1 MARRFVPLLG
11 VLLASCGGGSD
22 ASTEAV
28 VTVPIAAPTPTPT
41 PAPTATP
48 SPGAADASALP
59 VESGATAI
67 VFASADLPVRTTAYI
82 VGAATHFSY
91 AASAGYD
98 PDSVAQRFTETGIR
112 AFREDL
118 FWNALAPDWDVDGA
132 HLPTPLVTFL
142 GKTSAR
148 PLYIVNNGNP
158 WILGA
163 SPPAGDVGQA
173 AFATYAQHAVAATA
187 GRDALYEIWNE
198 WNRNAVRDKPVL
210 VGPGDALDYRA
221 SLYYAPLAAR
231 ATNAI
236 KQVAPG
242 AKVLVGAAGDDPGW
256 QWTLDVLARGGA
268 AQADGV
274 SAHIYNHCANT
285 ANRTATEAIG
295 RLGALHD
302 KVASANSGRDLPVYV
317 TEWGWPS
324 GTASC
329 SVSSAKIATNVPQFL
344 LHTAALPWVAGS
356 WYYETKDSGADPAN
370 IQYNFGLYDANYAA
384 KAAQCAFADASALIA
399 EAKAMAVQ
407 TVDGGL
413 TVIRVATPRGLA
425 IVAWSAVS
433 GRQGRVTVGGTAA
446 YTSRT
451 LCQASGAASAD
462 RSVTVGEMPVIIDVP
477 NVSRL
482 GVNARLL

>member
-22 ASTEAV
+22 TSTEAV
-28 VTVPIAAPTPTPT
+28 VTVPIAAPTPTP
-41 PAPTATP
+41 PSAPTATP
-48 SPGAADASALP
+48 TPGAADASALP

-148 PLYIVNNGNP
+148 PLYILNNGNP

-210 VGPGDALDYRA
+210 VGPGDASDYRA

-231 ATNAI
+231 ATTSNA
-236 KQVAPG
+236 
-242 AKVLVGAAGDDPGW
+242 
-256 QWTLDVLARGGA
+256 
-268 AQADGV
+268 
-274 SAHIYNHCANT
+274 
-285 ANRTATEAIG
+285 
-295 RLGALHD
+295 
-302 KVASANSGRDLPVYV
+302 
-317 TEWGWPS
+317 PS
-324 GTASC
+324 
-329 SVSSAKIATNVPQFL
+329 
-344 LHTAALPWVAGS
+344 
-356 WYYETKDSGADPAN
+356 
-370 IQYNFGLYDANYAA
+370 
-384 KAAQCAFADASALIA
+384 
-399 EAKAMAVQ
+399 
-407 TVDGGL
+407 
-413 TVIRVATPRGLA
+413 
-425 IVAWSAVS
+425 
-433 GRQGRVTVGGTAA
+433 
-446 YTSRT
+446 
-451 LCQASGAASAD
+451 
-462 RSVTVGEMPVIIDVP
+462 
-477 NVSRL
+477 
-482 GVNARLL
+482 